1 MAKFRLVLI
10 NLAIWLTLLFN
21 LERPDIFGGN
31 IDLKSFVYVIAA
43 GVTMAILMFPD
54 VAQLKTT
61 WLFLITLGV
70 YAAFKMISGVAED
83 QVTFAY
89 TTTLEIAALY
99 VTVLLAQ
106 MVSSTVSQFENVVD
120 NTVLITDNSRVLP
133 TNDGVEKINKE
144 IFRARRF
151 GNPMALLFVN
161 IRAIKGVGTHLQR
174 QLDLQVALRHR
185 YIQGRI
191 ARTIEDV
198 LYFEDIITL
207 YHEDLVLC
215 FPETGLQ
222 EARELARQIN
232 KLLTVTL
239 DISLQIGVAVFPDD
253 ALIFEELV
261 DIAATRLMV
270 MEDEEIEDEAA
281 QTLDQVPLE
290 ADLLPAVEPKPVAAL
305 ETSPFSASAPRSASA
320 DLPSFLDDNVDEVE
334 MVENTPQQM
343 SLSSED
349 DDALP
354 FVPAGDKSGSSEA
367 AAMHQPFIAARI
379 GGTSSDDGMA
389 EEDLEQPFFPANKK
403 DDDSDDDDIDGT
415 PSGGSGIGGNDEKD
429 EEPIQ
434 TLTAKYVLRAMFTA
448 PKLLPDD
455 SLQFASARRGN
466 AASDPDFWVN
476 KMSYPSASSRLIYR
490 KVKRLIDLILV
501 FLAFPFIIPA
511 LLLITLAV
519 YLDSGGPIFFAQS
532 RTGKGGHRFKMYKF
546 RTMVPNAEEKLKE
559 LAAQGLAKL
568 DEEGK
573 LAEPLKLKRDPRVT
587 RVGRILRKTSLDEL
601 PQLINV
607 FKGNMSLVGPRP
619 TSWDVNSYTLLQTER
634 LSVRPG
640 ITGLWQVCSR
650 GNTDFDIWLKWDMKY
665 IEKMSFLLDIKI
677 VIQTFLKVMK
687 RSGAH

>member
-1 MAKFRLVLI
+1 MAKFRLVLL

-31 IDLKSFVYVIAA
+31 IDLASYVYVIAA
-43 GVTMAILMFPD
+43 AIVMAILMFPD
-54 VAQLKTT
+54 FAQLKTT
-61 WLFLITLGV
+61 WLFLITLGTYV
-70 YAAFKMISGVAED
+70 VGKLIFGVSSD

-89 TTTLEIAALY
+89 TTTVEVAALY
-99 VTVLLAQ
+99 ITVLLAQ

-133 TNDGVEKINKE
+133 TNEGVEKINKE

-161 IRAIKGVGTHLQR
+161 IRAIRGVGTHLQR

-222 EARELARQIN
+222 EAHELAKQIN
-232 KLLTVTL
+232 KLLMVTL

-261 DIAATRLMV
+261 DLAATRLMV
-270 MEDEEIEDEAA
+270 VDDDEIEQNDSDSE
-281 QTLDQVPLE
+281 
-290 ADLLPAVEPKPVAAL
+290 LPAPYEPEPIAVRD
-305 ETSPFSASAPRSASA
+305 SPFSASAPRSDSS
-320 DLPSFLDDNVDEVE
+320 DLPSFLDDDDVTEAQVSDNK
-334 MVENTPQQM
+334 TLQM
-343 SLSSED
+343 TLDSED

-354 FVPAGDKSGSSEA
+354 FVPAGGDKFVSSEA
-367 AAMHQPFIAARI
+367 AAMHKPFIAARI
-379 GGTSSDDGMA
+379 GETSVE

-403 DDDSDDDDIDGT
+403 DDDDDDIGGLP
-415 PSGGSGIGGNDEKD
+415 PSGSADKGGGDDQTN

-434 TLTAKYVLRAMFTA
+434 SLTAKYILKALFSA

-455 SLQFASARRGN
+455 SLQIASGRKGN

-490 KVKRLIDLILV
+490 KVKRLMDLVLVILS
-501 FLAFPFIIPA
+501 FPFIIPA
-511 LLLITLAV
+511 LLFITIAV
-519 YLDSGGPIFFAQS
+519 YLDSGGPVFFAQS

-568 DEEGK
+568 DAEGK

-587 RVGRILRKTSLDEL
+587 RVGYILRKTSLDEL

-677 VIQTFLKVMK
+677 VIQTFLKVMN

>member
-31 IDLKSFVYVIAA
+31 IDLKSYVYVIAA
-43 GVTMAILMFPD
+43 GITMAILMFPD
-54 VAQLKTT
+54 IAQLKTT

-70 YAAFKMISGVAED
+70 YAVLKGISGFSDD

-89 TTTLEIAALY
+89 TTTVEVAALY
-99 VTVLLAQ
+99 ITVVLAQ

-133 TNDGVEKINKE
+133 TNEGVEKINKE

-161 IRAIKGVGTHLQR
+161 IRAIKGVGTQLQR

-222 EARELARQIN
+222 EARELAKQIN

-239 DISLQIGVAVFPDD
+239 DLSIQIGVAVFPDD

-261 DIAATRLMV
+261 DIAATRLMIF
-270 MEDEEIEDEAA
+270 DDEAETNGKIA
-281 QTLDQVPLE
+281 EAVKAPMPLS
-290 ADLLPAVEPKPVAAL
+290 APEPVMAI
-305 ETSPFSASAPRSASA
+305 ESPFSASAPRSDSS
-320 DLPSFLDDNVDEVE
+320 DLPSFLDDEDDERVLG
-334 MVENTPQQM
+334 MENKHTMIAM
-343 SLSSED
+343 SD

-354 FVPAGDKSGSSEA
+354 FVPVGANKTVSSEA
-367 AAMHQPFIAARI
+367 AEMHQPFIAARI
-379 GGTSSDDGMA
+379 GGTSADENTESD
-389 EEDLEQPFFPANKK
+389 EEIEQPFFPANKK
-403 DDDSDDDDIDGT
+403 DDDDDDDN
-415 PSGGSGIGGNDEKD
+415 PSGLPPSGTGSGNGD
-429 EEPIQ
+429 EEPIT
-434 TLTAKYVLRAMFTA
+434 TLSAKYVLKAMFTA

-455 SLQFASARRGN
+455 SLQFANSRKGN

-490 KVKRLIDLILV
+490 KIKRLIDLFLV
-501 FLAFPFIIPA
+501 LLSFPFIIPA
-511 LLLITLAV
+511 LLFITLAV
-519 YLDSGGPIFFAQS
+519 YLDTGRPIFFRQS

-568 DEEGK
+568 DAEGK

-607 FKGNMSLVGPRP
+607 FKGDMSLVGPRP